1 MADHVSSFD
10 RKIRGIR
17 YIGHDRTSF
26 QFLINMQSARFK
38 EYGQKVLTNELYIM
52 INEISITVKLFVA
65 ETLQSIQL

>member
-1 MADHVSSFD
+1 
-10 RKIRGIR
+10 
-17 YIGHDRTSF
+17 
-26 QFLINMQSARFK
+26 MQSARFK